1 MAVER
6 IVEVPVEKI
15 VYKEKIVY
23 HQPPEHIEEQVYL
36 YISEEEFLCT
46 DFFFKRDMGN
56 VLKRDMENVL
66 KRDTHGEGSCFR
78 FVLFLRECGMQEW
91 MGRLWSLTDGYGL

>member
-1 MAVER
+1 MTVER

-36 YISEEEFLCT
+36 YISEEEFLCPEKCRE
-46 DFFFKRDMGN
+46 KRHGKC
-56 VLKRDMENVL
+56 LK
-66 KRDTHGEGSCFR
+66 KRHA
-78 FVLFLRECGMQEW
+78 W
-91 MGRLWSLTDGYGL
+91 

>member
-46 DFFFKRDMGN
+46 DFFFKETWEM
-56 VLKRDMENVL
+56 
-66 KRDTHGEGSCFR
+66 S
-78 FVLFLRECGMQEW
+78 
-91 MGRLWSLTDGYGL
+91 